1 MKLRI
6 SITAFCILFFHFT
19 TMAQSYHL
27 GLRMGYNQSSLKSG
41 DESAISIKDRQSF
54 SIGLVHSIRSYQSEF
69 GISIETGYVLKG
81 IRIEDESLDYRLH
94 YINAPIL
101 FDYFPTEKLKL
112 SIGPEIGFLA
122 DARNRLTDSTSVGID
137 DVYDKRWD
145 ISGTLSVSYAL
156 DFFMDIGA
164 RYNRSFTKF
173 GNLDAVLNRRDQYSE
188 YFQIFLAFKIA
199 N

>member
-6 SITAFCILFFHFT
+6 SITALCILLFHFT
-19 TMAQSYHL
+19 SNAQNYHL
-27 GLRMGYNQSSLKSG
+27 GLRTGYSQSSLQS
-41 DESAISIKDRQSF
+41 DDQSAISIKDRQSF
-54 SIGLVHSIRSYQSEF
+54 SIGLVHSIRPYQSKF
-69 GISIETGYVLKG
+69 GMSIETGYVLKG
-81 IRIEDESLDYRLH
+81 IRIENESLDYRLH
-94 YINAPIL
+94 YINMPIL

-122 DARNRLTDSTSVGID
+122 DARNRLTDSTSVSID
-137 DVYDKRWD
+137 DIYEERWD

-156 DFFMDIGA
+156 DFFVEIGA

-188 YFQIFLAFKIA
+188 YFQVFLAFKIA

>member
-1 MKLRI
+1 MKFRI
-6 SITAFCILFFHFT
+6 GITALFVLFFQFAAN
-19 TMAQSYHL
+19 AQNYYL
-27 GLRMGYNQSSLKSG
+27 GLRTGYSQSTLSS
-41 DESAISIKDRQSF
+41 DESSAIPIKDRQSF
-54 SIGLVHSIRSYQSEF
+54 SIGLVHTIRPYQSKF
-69 GISIETGYVLKG
+69 GFSIETGYVLKG
-81 IRIEDESLDYRLH
+81 VRIENETLDYRLH

-101 FDYFPTEKLKL
+101 FDYYPTEKLRL
-112 SIGPEIGFLA
+112 SVGPELGFLA

-156 DFFMDIGA
+156 DFYMDFGV

-188 YFQIFLAFKIA
+188 YFQIFLSFKIA

>member
-6 SITAFCILFFHFT
+6 SIAALFVLFFQFT
-19 TMAQSYHL
+19 TNAQNYHL
-27 GLRMGYNQSSLKSG
+27 DLRMGYSQSTLSSDQSS
-41 DESAISIKDRQSF
+41 AIPIKDRQSF
-54 SIGLVHSIRSYQSEF
+54 GIGLVHTIKPYQSKF
-69 GISIETGYVLKG
+69 GFSIETGYVLKG
-81 IRIEDESLDYRLH
+81 IRIENESLDYRLH

-101 FDYFPTEKLKL
+101 FDYYPTEKLKL
-112 SIGPEIGFLA
+112 SIGPELGFLA

-156 DFFMDIGA
+156 DFFMDFGV

-173 GNLDAVLNRRDQYSE
+173 GNLDAVLNRRDQHSE
-188 YFQIFLAFKIA
+188 YFQVFLAFKIA